1 MRCIVCEA
9 LSLRAICTACQEE
22 FLVPKIQVRLIENI
36 KVYSFYSFDSLQFL
50 LSSKY
55 YSIGSRIYAI
65 MAKRAML
72 YFKNHPPSHINKTT
86 YAVGID
92 SPLYNTYSHTAIILH
107 AFRKIFIPIYGEL
120 RAQNKVKYAGKSLE
134 FRRNNPRGLIYK
146 SGNINCVVMD
156 DVITTGTSML
166 EARDVI
172 TKGGGNFLYGI
183 TLCDAAI

>member
-22 FLVPKIQVRLIENI
+22 FLVPKIQIRLIKNI
-36 KVYSFYSFDSLQFL
+36 KVYTFYSFDSLQFL
-50 LSSKY
+50 LNSKY

-72 YFKNHPPSHINKTT
+72 HFKNHLPHPIKETT
-86 YAVGID
+86 YALGID
-92 SPLYNTYSHTAIILH
+92 SPVYNAYSHTAIILYT
-107 AFRKIFIPIYGEL
+107 FRKIFTPIYGEL
-120 RAQNKVKYAGKSLE
+120 EAQNKVKYAGKSLE

-146 SGNINCVVMD
+146 SGNIDCVVMD

-183 TLCDAAI
+183 ALCDAAT